1 MESTTLEAAAESLL
15 ATAPEQSG
23 EDNLSE
29 AVEAITAPD
38 EDQVEEVEAATE
50 SEDDVEASSEDL
62 DDLDD
67 VEIDDEDLVEATE
80 DTNMLIP
87 VKVDGK
93 EENWTLDQL
102 KQSAAGQ
109 AAINKRYQEV
119 AEMRKHTEQTQAALQ
134 QQQQQF
140 MQLYQQAQ
148 QNGVQ
153 APVPPSRELF
163 ENDPIGFM
171 EQKLKYDEDK
181 VQYDSQMQQVQH
193 MQNQQHQQ
201 QAQAHQAYL
210 QQQAES
216 LVQHIPELGNPESSD
231 KVKSA
236 LVETGI
242 EYGFTAEEMQ
252 MVTDSRYVR
261 ALNDARKYKQLVAKR
276 KQAQKKGENVR
287 PVVKAGAAKR
297 KDGDA
302 VTRNKAQAR
311 LQKTGSID
319 DALSLILNQ

>member
-80 DTNMLIP
+80 DTNFIP

-93 EENWTLDQL
+93 VENWTLDQL

-109 AAINKRYQEV
+109 AAINKRFQEV